1 MTMLNRSHVGDTS
14 LESCIYLVV
23 EQDDL
28 DLLNGVFSGKSL
40 IHRDSHHWTRLVP
53 NDADTSSTQ
62 LIQKAF
68 GSLVYLVNHVVL
80 LSVIF

>member
-1 MTMLNRSHVGDTS
+1 MTMSNRGHVGDTS
-14 LESCIYLVV
+14 LENCIYSAV
-23 EQDDL
+23 EHDDL

-40 IHRDSHHWTRLVP
+40 IHRDSRQWTRLVP

-62 LIQKAF
+62 LIQKGF
-68 GSLVYLVNHVVL
+68 GSLFYLVNPVVL